1 MEAVTNA
8 LELCLGPSTVMLV
21 MSLLAFAISVPPI
34 VVSALQHLAA
44 GIVLSAVAMELMP
57 VLMEAKNDLLTT
69 VSMTI
74 GFGLGIALFLA
85 LGAFCGKGEIEALA
99 TSESEADGRCAAAEP
114 LYPAPVRLA
123 STHSRVSMMKSA
135 QTVFEL
141 HAHTLA
147 PFPIGKRRGDTT

>member
-74 GFGLGIALFLA
+74 G
-85 LGAFCGKGEIEALA
+85 
-99 TSESEADGRCAAAEP
+99 
-114 LYPAPVRLA
+114 
-123 STHSRVSMMKSA
+123 M
-135 QTVFEL
+135 
-141 HAHTLA
+141 
-147 PFPIGKRRGDTT
+147 